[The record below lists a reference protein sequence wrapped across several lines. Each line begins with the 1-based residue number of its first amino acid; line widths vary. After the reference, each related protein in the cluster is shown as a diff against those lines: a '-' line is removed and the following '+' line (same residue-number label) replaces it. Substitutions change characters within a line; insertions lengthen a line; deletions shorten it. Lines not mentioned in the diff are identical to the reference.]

1 MTFSAVM
8 EQIGIELLVFA
19 VCLFF
24 GLRLIIT
31 KDIKIIKKDDPDSI
45 KHPEEYAKYAGFIIL
60 FLGVATLIMA
70 ALSFISPLAAMIEII
85 AAVIAMGIMWKF
97 MHERFS

>member
-1 MTFSAVM
+1 MTFSSIM

-19 VCLFF
+19 VCLLF

-31 KDIKIIKKDDPDSI
+31 KDIKIIKKEGYEDI
-45 KHPEEYAKYAGFIIL
+45 KHPEDYAKYAGFIIL

-70 ALSFISPLAAMIEII
+70 ALTFVSPMAAMIEII
-85 AAVIAMGIMWKF
+85 VSVFIMGFMWKYV
-97 MHERFS
+97 HERFA